1 MKTGFFFC
9 KKSNDDKIQIDM
21 SATFDTR
28 VQELKYKVLKEIAKA
43 YYNGTLLEDYNTIP
57 NKIVP
62 GPKPTM
68 RCCIYKERAIV
79 LERMKL
85 ALGGSKEI
93 DNVIEVIKIAC
104 DGCPL
109 GGYEV
114 TNRCRG
120 CIAHRCQMACH
131 KDAIS
136 FDVVTH
142 AARIDKDKCINC
154 GMCAKACQY
163 NAIQNYLRPCEQACK
178 VKAISMDE
186 DYSAKIDDEK
196 CVQCG
201 ACVYQCPFGAIMDKS
216 YIKEAIDILKDGQD
230 GKKYPTV
237 AIVAP
242 SISSQFKYA
251 SLGQIATALHKLG
264 FTEIVE
270 AALGADIVSFNEG
283 KELAEKGF
291 LTSSCCPTF
300 VTYIQKYFPTL
311 ADHISSNLS
320 PMASIAKWIKEHYP
334 KAKII
339 FIGPCISKKKEVLTD
354 RVKPYVDVALTFEEL
369 QALIDAKEIDASS
382 LEESPFDNASYFG
395 RIFARSGGL
404 TDAVR
409 QSLKEH
415 NLDFDYRPIS
425 VDGLENCRLALLKAK
440 SGTQDFN
447 FIEGMGCVGGCI
459 GGPCCLTHEVRNKA
473 DVDKYGM
480 QAKAQTIS
488 ESLAILKK

>member
-1 MKTGFFFC
+1 M
-9 KKSNDDKIQIDM
+9 
-21 SATFDTR
+21 AAVFDTS
-28 VQELKYKVLKEIAKA
+28 VQELKYKVLKEIARS
-43 YYNGTLLEDYNTIP
+43 YFNGTLMDDYNDIP
-57 NKIVP
+57 KKIVP

-85 ALGGSKEI
+85 ALGGNKEI
-93 DNVIEVIKIAC
+93 NNIVEVIKVAC
-104 DGCPL
+104 EECPL

-120 CIAHRCQMACH
+120 CIAHRCEKACH

-136 FDVVTH
+136 FDERTH
-142 AARIDKDKCINC
+142 AAFINKDKCINC

-186 DYSAKIDDEK
+186 DHSALINDEK
-196 CVQCG
+196 CVSCG
-201 ACVYQCPFGAIMDKS
+201 ACVAACPFGAIMDKS
-216 YIKEAIDILKDGQD
+216 YIKEAIDILKDSD
-230 GKKYPTV
+230 YSKKYPVV

-251 SLGQIATALHKLG
+251 TLGQIASAIHKLG
-264 FTEIVE
+264 FSEIVE
-270 AALGADIVSFNEG
+270 AALGADMVSYNEA

-300 VTYIQKYFPTL
+300 VEYIQKNFPTL

-334 KAKII
+334 NAKIM
-339 FIGPCISKKKEVLTD
+339 FIGPCVSKKKEIMLEK
-354 RVKPYVDVALTFEEL
+354 VKPYVDVTLTFEEL
-369 QALIDAKEIDASS
+369 QALIDARDIDASK

-409 QSLKEH
+409 QGLKE
-415 NLDFDYRPIS
+415 I
-425 VDGLENCRLALLKAK
+425 
-440 SGTQDFN
+440 
-447 FIEGMGCVGGCI
+447 
-459 GGPCCLTHEVRNKA
+459 
-473 DVDKYGM
+473 
-480 QAKAQTIS
+480 
-488 ESLAILKK
+488 

>member
-1 MKTGFFFC
+1 M
-9 KKSNDDKIQIDM
+9 
-21 SATFDTR
+21 AAVFDTS
-28 VQELKYKVLKEIAKA
+28 VQELKYKVLKEIARSYFA
-43 YYNGTLLEDYNTIP
+43 GTLMDDYNDIP
-57 NKIVP
+57 KKIVP

-85 ALGGSKEI
+85 ALGGNKEI
-93 DNVIEVIKIAC
+93 NNIVEVIKVAC
-104 DGCPL
+104 EECPL

-120 CIAHRCQMACH
+120 CIAHRCEKACH

-136 FDVVTH
+136 FDERTH
-142 AARIDKDKCINC
+142 AAFINKDKCINC

-186 DYSAKIDDEK
+186 DHSALINDEK
-196 CVQCG
+196 CVSCG
-201 ACVYQCPFGAIMDKS
+201 ACVAACPFGAIMDKS
-216 YIKEAIDILKDGQD
+216 YIKEAIDILKDSD
-230 GKKYPTV
+230 YSKKYPVV

-251 SLGQIATALHKLG
+251 TLGQIASAIHKLG
-264 FTEIVE
+264 FSEIVE
-270 AALGADIVSFNEG
+270 AALGADMVSYNEA

-300 VTYIQKYFPTL
+300 VEYIQKNFPTL

-334 KAKII
+334 NAKIM
-339 FIGPCISKKKEVLTD
+339 FIGPCVSKKKEIMLEK
-354 RVKPYVDVALTFEEL
+354 VKPYVDVTLTFEEL
-369 QALIDAKEIDASS
+369 QALIDARDIDASK

-409 QSLKEH
+409 QGLKE
-415 NLDFDYRPIS
+415 NELEFDYRPIS
-425 VDGLENCRLALLKAK
+425 VDGIENCRIALLKAK
-440 SGTQDFN
+440 AGNQEFN
-447 FIEGMGCVGGCI
+447 FIEGMACPGGCI
-459 GGPCCLTHEVRNKA
+459 GGPCCLTHEIRNKA

-480 QAKAQTIS
+480 QAQSQTLLD
-488 ESLAILKK
+488 SLAKLNK

>member
-1 MKTGFFFC
+1 MG
-9 KKSNDDKIQIDM
+9 
-21 SATFDTR
+21 AVFDTK
-28 VQELKYKVLKEIAKA
+28 VQELKYKVLKEIAKS
-43 YYNGTLLEDYNTIP
+43 YFDGSLIDDFYDIP
-57 NKIVP
+57 KKIVP

-85 ALGGSKEI
+85 ALGGSKDI
-93 DNVIEVIKIAC
+93 DNVVEVIKVAC
-104 DGCPL
+104 DECPL

-136 FDVVTH
+136 FDDITH
-142 AARIDKDKCINC
+142 AARINKEKCINC

-178 VKAISMDE
+178 VHAISMGE
-186 DYSAKIDDEK
+186 DNAAQIDDEK
-196 CVQCG
+196 CIQCG

-216 YIKEAIDILKDGQD
+216 YIKEAIDILKDSD
-230 GKKYPTV
+230 FGKKYPTV

-242 SISSQFKYA
+242 SISTQFKYA
-251 SLGQIATALHKLG
+251 TLGQIATALHKLG
-264 FTEIVE
+264 FSEIVE
-270 AALGADIVSFNEG
+270 AALGADIVSWNEA
-283 KELAEKGF
+283 KELAENGF

-311 ADHISSNLS
+311 AEHISTNLS

-334 KAKII
+334 KAKIM
-339 FIGPCISKKKEVLTD
+339 FIGPCISKKKEIMLD
-354 RVKPYVDVALTFEEL
+354 RVKPYVDVSLTFEEL
-369 QALIDAKEIDASS
+369 QALIDAREIDASK

-395 RIFARSGGL
+395 RIFARSRGL

-409 QSLKEH
+409 ESLKEQG
-415 NLDFDYRPIS
+415 LEFDFQPLA
-425 VDGLENCRLALLKAK
+425 VDGIENIRLALLKVKACK
-440 SGTQDFN
+440 PECN
-447 FIEGMGCVGGCI
+447 FIEGMACPGGCI

-480 QAKAQTIS
+480 EAESQT
-488 ESLAILKK
+488 LADSLKKLDK

>member
-1 MKTGFFFC
+1 MG
-9 KKSNDDKIQIDM
+9 
-21 SATFDTR
+21 AVFDTR
-28 VQELKYKVLKEIAKA
+28 VQELKYKVLKEIARS
-43 YYNGTLLEDYNTIP
+43 YFNGTLMEDYNDIP
-57 NKIVP
+57 KKIVP

-93 DNVIEVIKIAC
+93 NNVIEVIKVAC
-104 DGCPL
+104 EECPL

-120 CIAHRCQMACH
+120 CIAHRCKKACH

-136 FDVVTH
+136 FDERTH
-142 AARIDKDKCINC
+142 AAFINKDKCINC

-186 DYSAKIDDEK
+186 DNSAKVDDEK
-196 CVQCG
+196 CVHCG
-201 ACVYQCPFGAIMDKS
+201 HCVAACPFGAIMDKS
-216 YIKEAIDILKDGQD
+216 YIKDAIDILKDSD
-230 GKKYPTV
+230 FSNKYPVV

-251 SLGQIATALHKLG
+251 TLGQIATAIHELG
-264 FTEIVE
+264 FSEIVE
-270 AALGADIVSFNEG
+270 AALGADMVSYNES
-283 KELAEKGF
+283 KELVEKGF

-300 VTYIQKYFPTL
+300 VEYIQKNFPTL
-311 ADHISSNLS
+311 KDHISSNLS

-334 KAKII
+334 NTKIM
-339 FIGPCISKKKEVLTD
+339 FIGPCISKKQEILTD
-354 RVKPYVDVALTFEEL
+354 KVRPYIDVTLTFEEL
-369 QALIDAKEIDASS
+369 QALIDARDIDASK

-409 QSLKEH
+409 QGIKE
-415 NLDFDYRPIS
+415 NELEFDYRPIS
-425 VDGLENCRLALLKAK
+425 VDGLENCRAALLKAK
-440 SGTQDFN
+440 IGNQEFN
-447 FIEGMGCVGGCI
+447 FIEGMACPGGCI
-459 GGPCCLTHEVRNKA
+459 GGPCCLTHEIRNKA

-480 QAKAQTIS
+480 QAKSQTLLD
-488 ESLAILKK
+488 SLEKLNK

>member
-1 MKTGFFFC
+1 M
-9 KKSNDDKIQIDM
+9 NPI
-21 SATFDTR
+21 FDTR
-28 VQELKYKVLKEIAKA
+28 VQELKHKVLKEIAKS
-43 YYNGTLLEDYNTIP
+43 YFNGTLLEDYNSIP

-93 DNVIEVIKIAC
+93 NNIVEVIKIAC
-104 DGCPL
+104 DECPL

-136 FDVVTH
+136 FDEITH
-142 AARIDKDKCINC
+142 TAHINKEKCINC

-178 VKAISMDE
+178 VHAISMGE
-186 DYSAKIDDEK
+186 DNAAQIDDEK

-201 ACVYQCPFGAIMDKS
+201 ACVSQCPFGAIMDKS
-216 YIKEAIDILKDGQD
+216 YIKEVIDIFKDSD
-230 GKKYPTV
+230 FGKKYPTV

-242 SISSQFKYA
+242 SISTQFKYA
-251 SLGQIATALHKLG
+251 TLGQIASAMHELG
-264 FTEIVE
+264 FSEIVE
-270 AALGADIVSFNEG
+270 AALGADMVAYSEA
-283 KELAEKGF
+283 KELTEKGF

-300 VTYIQKYFPTL
+300 VSYIKKNFPTL
-311 ADHISSNLS
+311 AEHISSNLS

-334 KAKII
+334 QSRIV
-339 FIGPCISKKKEVLTD
+339 FIGPCISKKQEIKLES
-354 RVKPYVDVALTFEEL
+354 VKPYVDVTLTFEEL
-369 QALIDAKEIDASS
+369 QALIDARDINPSN

-395 RIFARSGGL
+395 RIFARSHGI

-409 QSLKEH
+409 EALKERE
-415 NLDFDYRPIS
+415 LDFDYRPLA
-425 VDGLENCRLALLKAK
+425 VDGLDNIRLALLKVKAGNK
-440 SGTQDFN
+440 DNN
-447 FIEGMGCVGGCI
+447 FIEGMACPGGCI
-459 GGPCCLTHEVRNKA
+459 GGPCSLTHEVRNKA

-480 QAKAQTIS
+480 EAKSQTIVD
-488 ESLAILKK
+488 SLEKLNK

>member
-1 MKTGFFFC
+1 M
-9 KKSNDDKIQIDM
+9 
-21 SATFDTR
+21 AAVFDTS
-28 VQELKYKVLKEIAKA
+28 VQELKYKVLKEIARSYFA
-43 YYNGTLLEDYNTIP
+43 GTLMDDYNDIP
-57 NKIVP
+57 KKIVP

-85 ALGGSKEI
+85 ALGGNKEI
-93 DNVIEVIKIAC
+93 NNIVEVIKVAC
-104 DGCPL
+104 EECPL

-120 CIAHRCQMACH
+120 CIAHRCEKACH

-136 FDVVTH
+136 FDERTH
-142 AARIDKDKCINC
+142 AAFINKDKCINC

-186 DYSAKIDDEK
+186 DHSALINDEK
-196 CVQCG
+196 CVSCG
-201 ACVYQCPFGAIMDKS
+201 ACVAACPFGAIMDKS
-216 YIKEAIDILKDGQD
+216 YIKEAIDILKDSD
-230 GKKYPTV
+230 YSKKYPAV

-251 SLGQIATALHKLG
+251 TLGQIASAIHKLG
-264 FTEIVE
+264 FSEIVE
-270 AALGADIVSFNEG
+270 AALGADMVSYNEA

-300 VTYIQKYFPTL
+300 VEYIQKNFPTL

-334 KAKII
+334 NAKIM
-339 FIGPCISKKKEVLTD
+339 FIGPCVSKKKEIMLEK
-354 RVKPYVDVALTFEEL
+354 VKPYVDVTLTFEEL
-369 QALIDAKEIDASS
+369 QALIDARDIDASK

-409 QSLKEH
+409 QGLKE
-415 NLDFDYRPIS
+415 NELEFDYRPIS
-425 VDGLENCRLALLKAK
+425 VDGIENCRIALLKAK
-440 SGTQDFN
+440 AGNQEFN
-447 FIEGMGCVGGCI
+447 FIEGMACPGGCI
-459 GGPCCLTHEVRNKA
+459 GGPCCLTHEIRNKA

-480 QAKAQTIS
+480 QAQSQTLLD
-488 ESLAILKK
+488 SLAKLNK

>member
-1 MKTGFFFC
+1 
-9 KKSNDDKIQIDM
+9 M
-21 SATFDTR
+21 SVTFDTK
-28 VQELKYKVLKEIAKA
+28 VQELKYKVLKEIAKS
-43 YYNGTLLEDYNTIP
+43 YFNGTLLEDYNSIP

-93 DNVIEVIKIAC
+93 DNIVEVIKVAC
-104 DGCPL
+104 DECPL

-120 CIAHRCQMACH
+120 CIAHRCQKACH

-136 FDVVTH
+136 FDEITH
-142 AARIDKDKCINC
+142 AARINKEKCINC

-163 NAIQNYLRPCEQACK
+163 GAIQNYQRPCEQACK
-178 VKAISMDE
+178 VHAISMGE
-186 DYSAKIDDEK
+186 DNAANINIEK

-216 YIKEAIDILKDGQD
+216 YIKEAIDILKDSEFGT
-230 GKKYPTV
+230 KYPTV

-242 SISSQFKYA
+242 SISTQFKYA
-251 SLGQIATALHKLG
+251 TLGQIATAIHRLG

-270 AALGADIVSFNEG
+270 AALGADMVAYEES

-300 VTYIQKYFPTL
+300 VTYIKKNFPTL
-311 ADHISSNLS
+311 VEHISSNLS

-334 KAKII
+334 NVKIM
-339 FIGPCISKKKEVLTD
+339 FIGPCISKKQEIKLDT
-354 RVKPYVDVALTFEEL
+354 VKPYVDVVLTFEEL
-369 QALIDAKEIDASS
+369 QALIDAREIDAST

-395 RIFARSGGL
+395 RIFARSRGI

-409 QSLKEH
+409 EALKEREI
-415 NLDFDYRPIS
+415 DFDYNPMA
-425 VDGLENCRLALLKAK
+425 VDGLDNIRLALLKAK
-440 SGTQDFN
+440 SGNRECN
-447 FIEGMGCVGGCI
+447 FIEGMACPGGCI
-459 GGPCCLTHEVRNKA
+459 GGPCSLTHEIRDKA

-480 QAKAQTIS
+480 EAKSQTIT
-488 ESLAILKK
+488 ESLDKLKR

>member
-1 MKTGFFFC
+1 MG
-9 KKSNDDKIQIDM
+9 
-21 SATFDTR
+21 AVFDTR
-28 VQELKYKVLKEIAKA
+28 VQELKYKVLKEIARS
-43 YYNGTLLEDYNTIP
+43 YFNGTLIDDYNDIP
-57 NKIVP
+57 KKIVP

-93 DNVIEVIKIAC
+93 NNVIEVIKVAC
-104 DGCPL
+104 EECPL

-120 CIAHRCQMACH
+120 CIAHRCQKACH

-136 FDVVTH
+136 FDERTH
-142 AARIDKDKCINC
+142 AAFINKDKCINC

-178 VKAISMDE
+178 VKAISMDV
-186 DYSAKIDDEK
+186 DNSAKVDDEK
-196 CVQCG
+196 CVHCG
-201 ACVYQCPFGAIMDKS
+201 HCVAACPFGAIMDKS
-216 YIKEAIDILKDGQD
+216 YIKDAIDILKNSDFS
-230 GKKYPTV
+230 KKYPVV

-251 SLGQIATALHKLG
+251 TLGQIATAIHELG
-264 FTEIVE
+264 FSEIVE
-270 AALGADIVSFNEG
+270 AALGADMVSYNES
-283 KELAEKGF
+283 KELVEKGF

-300 VTYIQKYFPTL
+300 VEYIQKNFPTL
-311 ADHISSNLS
+311 KDHISSNLS

-334 KAKII
+334 NAKIM
-339 FIGPCISKKKEVLTD
+339 FIGPCISKKQEILTD
-354 RVKPYVDVALTFEEL
+354 KVKPYIDVTLTFEEL
-369 QALIDAKEIDASS
+369 QALIDARDIDASK

-409 QSLKEH
+409 QGIKE
-415 NLDFDYRPIS
+415 NELEFDYRPIS
-425 VDGLENCRLALLKAK
+425 VDGLENCRAALLKAK
-440 SGTQDFN
+440 IGNQEFN
-447 FIEGMGCVGGCI
+447 FIEGMACPGGCI
-459 GGPCCLTHEVRNKA
+459 GGPCCLTHEIRNKA

-480 QAKAQTIS
+480 QAKSQTLLD
-488 ESLAILKK
+488 SLEKLNK